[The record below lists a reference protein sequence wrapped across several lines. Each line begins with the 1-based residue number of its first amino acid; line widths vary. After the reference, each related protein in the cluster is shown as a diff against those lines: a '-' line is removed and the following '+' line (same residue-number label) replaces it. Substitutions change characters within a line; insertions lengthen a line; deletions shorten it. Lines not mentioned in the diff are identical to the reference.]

1 MGKLILTLVFLF
13 AFVGLGQ
20 CANILIYFVGSYSHR
35 IAIWPLVEEL
45 ANRGHKL
52 TFLSPFPNKKPNAK
66 IEELTPKAL
75 SGIFE
80 GDQGSI
86 EEKRGPSSAWD
97 SLGDLGLMSCEAVLQ
112 DIEFQTWMKKQ
123 NGKLDLVIIDALFNE
138 CALGIAHKFGAKY
151 IVFSTFT
158 VASWMA
164 DLFGLVPESSWIP
177 DIQYHYKEPMTF
189 ISRLWTTLIPL
200 RWHYYIKTWSYYPQL
215 EVMLRKELD
224 LPNMP
229 SLMELDANTSLV
241 FLNCHH
247 TTEYAR
253 ALSPM
258 FIPVGGIH
266 IQDSKETLPKD
277 VAKFMDESGPGGVVY
292 FSFGSQ
298 VWSSNLPPEKVRIF
312 LEVFRSLKST
322 RFIWKTGLDIP
333 KEQIPPNV
341 MLLKWAPQ
349 QAILA
354 HKNIKVFMT
363 HGGLLSLTE
372 AANQGV
378 PVIVF
383 PLFADQD
390 YNANIVEKVGRGV
403 KVEITEVT
411 IQILKNALSKILS
424 TDAYKARTTELS
436 KVFNDR
442 PEKPLQTAVWWTE
455 YVLRHESTSHLK
467 PGNLHQTWY
476 ERRLLDVWLF
486 ILTTVL
492 LSLSVVIYI
501 MVKCLRLILVP
512 KKISKEKRSHKV
524 KRN

>member
-1 MGKLILTLVFLF
+1 MVEIYRKKLNDYSIPNSDEVFINASIVISCSHFSVGHPRPFLPDIIEVGGMHMQPAKPLPGDLLKF
-13 AFVGLGQ
+13 ADSSAPHGF
-20 CANILIYFVGSYSHR
+20 IYF
-35 IAIWPLVEEL
+35 
-45 ANRGHKL
+45 
-52 TFLSPFPNKKPNAK
+52 
-66 IEELTPKAL
+66 
-75 SGIFE
+75 
-80 GDQGSI
+80 
-86 EEKRGPSSAWD
+86 
-97 SLGDLGLMSCEAVLQ
+97 SLGSAMKGSDMPEASRQ
-112 DIEFQTWMKKQ
+112 IF
-123 NGKLDLVIIDALFNE
+123 IR
-138 CALGIAHKFGAKY
+138 
-151 IVFSTFT
+151 VFSRLKQKVLWKWETEE
-158 VASWMA
+158 MP
-164 DLFGLVPESSWIP
+164 DL
-177 DIQYHYKEPMTF
+177 
-189 ISRLWTTLIPL
+189 
-200 RWHYYIKTWSYYPQL
+200 
-215 EVMLRKELD
+215 
-224 LPNMP
+224 
-229 SLMELDANTSLV
+229 
-241 FLNCHH
+241 
-247 TTEYAR
+247 
-253 ALSPM
+253 
-258 FIPVGGIH
+258 
-266 IQDSKETLPKD
+266 
-277 VAKFMDESGPGGVVY
+277 
-292 FSFGSQ
+292 
-298 VWSSNLPPEKVRIF
+298 
-312 LEVFRSLKST
+312 
-322 RFIWKTGLDIP
+322 
-333 KEQIPPNV
+333 PPNV
-341 MLLKWAPQ
+341 KLSKWAPQ
-349 QAILA
+349 QDILG
-354 HKNIKVFMT
+354 HPNCKVFMT

-411 IQILKNALSKILS
+411 VQILKNALSKILS